1 MIAERDATGASGKNW
16 LLFGEENFLTDF
28 YYQTEIQS
36 WFETGSL
43 QYVNLAFEKNRNQ
56 ALKVQDIISKEAD
69 RLWQWLESGAYLL
82 VSGEKE
88 PMGKAVEQA
97 LLDLVSAKK
106 KVSMDEAA
114 NYLKQLSKEGRYAKE
129 LY

>member
-1 MIAERDATGASGKNW
+1 
-16 LLFGEENFLTDF
+16 
-28 YYQTEIQS
+28 
-36 WFETGSL
+36 
-43 QYVNLAFEKNRNQ
+43 
-56 ALKVQDIISKEAD
+56 
-69 RLWQWLESGAYLL
+69 

-97 LLDLVSAKK
+97 LLELVSTKK